1 MTNMNYMEYT
11 ALMSAVDKIMEGRT
25 VSICENP
32 SWGAELKTFG
42 VNWSACGTQNI
53 EEAKKFAEKIN
64 KACKIAEKLNA
75 MGYLVTDKITEIIER
90 KIERSMQRTHDHI
103 KDLEEEA
110 RCDGSF

>member
-25 VSICENP
+25 VSIYENP

-53 EEAKKFAEKIN
+53 EETKKFAEKIN
-64 KACKIAEKLNA
+64 KACKIVEKLNA
-75 MGYLVTDKITEIIER
+75 MQINVNYGHEEKSDRESYMALIT
-90 KIERSMQRTHDHI
+90 KYT
-103 KDLEEEA
+103 EELQ
-110 RCDGSF
+110 SIL